1 MTLSELYTALCLLWG
16 VDEIKDEHAVMLAE
30 AVLEV
35 INEDNDI

>member
-16 VDEIKDEHAVMLAE
+16 VDEIKDEHAILLLE

-35 INEDNDI
+35 LRNEQT